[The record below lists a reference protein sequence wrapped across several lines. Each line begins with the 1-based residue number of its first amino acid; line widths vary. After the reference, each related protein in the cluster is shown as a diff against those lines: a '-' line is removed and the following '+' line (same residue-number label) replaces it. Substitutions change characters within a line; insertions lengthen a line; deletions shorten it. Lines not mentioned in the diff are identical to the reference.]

1 MASGSP
7 TIASLAINPV
17 RMDGPWFED
26 AVVRFES
33 PWSQRGQVLDRF
45 GRWRMGLEWERVT
58 RTQIDAILTP
68 FETYGRARSFT
79 IFNPLRPLPTGNATV
94 AQMAAL
100 KVAGASQVGQAI
112 NVDGGPNSTL
122 LFRAGDFIAFANTG
136 QVFKV
141 AANCTSNGSGAATIQ
156 LCQRINASPADN
168 EDVVVSF
175 VPFRMLLDE
184 SPRVQA
190 TGPSEQY
197 SLSVA
202 MSEWPA

>member
-17 RMDGPWFED
+17 RMEGPYFED
-26 AVVRFES
+26 LTVRFES
-33 PWSQRGQVLDRF
+33 PWSQKGQVMDRF
-45 GRWRMGLEWERVT
+45 GRWRMTLEWERLT
-58 RTQIDAILTP
+58 RTQIDAIVTP
-68 FETYGRARSFT
+68 FETYGAARSFT

-94 AQMAAL
+94 ASMATL
-100 KVAGASQVGQAI
+100 EVVGGSQVGQAL

-122 LFRAGDFIAFANTG
+122 LFRAGDFIGLANTG

-141 AANCTSNGSGAATIQ
+141 AANCTSDGGGAATIQ

-168 EDVVVSF
+168 EDIVVSY
-175 VPFRMLLDE
+175 VPFRMLLDA

-190 TGPSEQY
+190 TGPSEQF

-202 MSEWPA
+202 MAEWPA